1 MRTLSRLLLAV
12 AFAVGASAQAGAAEL
27 KSGVL
32 GISIGALPPITF
44 ECTAADDGDPCPV
57 VFTGTPGVG
66 NGFTEPASLFTG
78 SIALPTS
85 LFTGVALINGLTIGN
100 LANGTKTINTAGAIA
115 GLRSVDVL
123 RPGTGALGGPGPL
136 AGTAFVNVLGLFNL
150 AVPLDPIG
158 NTGATAAVVA
168 GTLAV
173 TVRGTG
179 WTTGQ
184 IKIDNI
190 TTGEPAQNTVTFNG
204 YDHRNA
210 GGTGVVQ
217 LISAFHVTTNAAGNL
232 PGLAT
237 QTLTFAAP
245 EPGQILLVGAALG
258 VMALLARWRRRG

>member
-1 MRTLSRLLLAV
+1 MRQLSRLLLA
-12 AFAVGASAQAGAAEL
+12 AALALGGSGEAGAAAL
-27 KSGVL
+27 TLTGGAL
-32 GISIGALPPITF
+32 GISIGALPPLSF
-44 ECTAADDGDPCPV
+44 PCTPAADADLCPLV
-57 VFTGTPGVG
+57 LDVTAPGVG
-66 NGFTEPASLFTG
+66 NGFTEPANVFVG
-78 SIALPTS
+78 SVMLPTS
-85 LFTGVALINGLTIGN
+85 LFTGVPLINGLTIGN
-100 LANGTKTINTAGAIA
+100 LANDTKTINAAGVIA
-115 GLRSVDVL
+115 GPRTVNVL

-158 NTGATAAVVA
+158 NTGASVAVVA

-179 WTTGQ
+179 WTTGK
-184 IKIDNI
+184 ITIDNV
-190 TTGEPAQNTVTFNG
+190 EPPENTVTYNG
-204 YDHRNA
+204 YDNRNA

-258 VMALLARWRRRG
+258 VMALLARRRPRG

>member
-1 MRTLSRLLLAV
+1 MRQLSRLLLA
-12 AFAVGASAQAGAAEL
+12 AALALGGSGEAGAAAL
-27 KSGVL
+27 TLTGGAL
-32 GISIGALPPITF
+32 GISIGALPPLSF
-44 ECTAADDGDPCPV
+44 PCTPAADADLCPLV
-57 VFTGTPGVG
+57 LDVTAPGVG
-66 NGFTEPASLFTG
+66 NGFTEPANVFVG
-78 SIALPTS
+78 SVMLPTS
-85 LFTGVALINGLTIGN
+85 LFTGVPLINGLTIGN
-100 LANGTKTINTAGAIA
+100 LANGQKPVAPGGAAGTRA
-115 GLRSVDVL
+115 SNVL
-123 RPGTGALGGPGPL
+123 REGGALGGPGPL

-158 NTGATAAVVA
+158 NTGASVAVVA

-179 WTTGQ
+179 WTTGK
-184 IKIDNI
+184 ITIDNV
-190 TTGEPAQNTVTFNG
+190 EPPENTVTYNG
-204 YDHRNA
+204 YDNRNA

-258 VMALLARWRRRG
+258 VMALLARRRPRG